1 MIVEALGKEW
11 DVNDITLEAKRAL
24 HKKNV
29 IIWHSATGE
38 DAKLRDP
45 GAWMDLLDEVREVA
59 GINEKDL
66 VDKKGNPLSMPDID
80 TLCLAIFTEYV
91 GGPSPKESG
100 D

>member
-29 IIWHSATGE
+29 IIWHSPADQEIG
-38 DAKLRDP
+38 LYDP
-45 GAWMDLLDEVREVA
+45 GAWMDLLDEVREIA
-59 GINEKDL
+59 GLAEKDL
-66 VDKKGNPLSMPDID
+66 VDKKGKPLSMRDLD

>member
-29 IIWHSATGE
+29 IIWHSTTGE

-45 GAWMDLLDEVREVA
+45 GAWMDMLDEVRETA
-59 GINEKDL
+59 GLNEKDL
-66 VDKKGNPLSMPDID
+66 VDKKGKPLSMPDID